1 MEGKTDMLTCRE
13 VSRLISDS
21 QERKLPMGIRFKM
34 RLHLVMCKNCRTYEM
49 HVHLMRDIAKN
60 LSDAKFSE
68 MVSLSDEIK
77 AKLKKIIA
85 ER

>member
-1 MEGKTDMLTCRE
+1 MLTCRE

-21 QERKLPMGIRFKM
+21 LEHKLPMSIRFKM

-49 HVHLMRDIAKN
+49 NVHIMRDIAKN
-60 LSDAKFSE
+60 LSDIQLPETAK
-68 MVSLSDEIK
+68 LSDEIK
-77 AKLKKIIA
+77 ARLEKIIA